1 MAENFGRDLA
11 HIVVLAVL
19 VLVLLVVLTKFQ
31 WIHCSQVPGWCNI
44 YCNTITRSHTQV
56 AMLFGPEGDGI
67 GNPTG
72 LGSLEDKIRGIR
84 PDLAFVPLPVQNL
97 GAGVLKR
104 FDVVILE
111 RAKTLTSIQ
120 VQVLLDYVKAGGT
133 LVMVGDSGTVQTI
146 DPFDLLS
153 AQREEALFIQ
163 RLNDALVVRNESSAS
178 AYYNRSI
185 EAWKKTDWFEIL
197 NSSNTTRYGF
207 RQLVYLTALEYNRT
221 QVNARGDF
229 ANLTIARPDHLVSKG
244 LLYTLNNTQI
254 QEYAVVQANRSRAD
268 ILAFIQDGANRYP
281 GIIENRFGGKVLY
294 FAFPPENVNSNT
306 LLANTFD
313 YIAAC

>member
-1 MAENFGRDLA
+1 MPENVGRDLA

-44 YCNTITRSHTQV
+44 YCGTITRSSSQV

-72 LGSLEDKIRGIR
+72 LGSLENKIRGIR
-84 PDLAFVPLPVQNL
+84 PDLAFVPLPVQDL

-111 RAKTLTSIQ
+111 RAKTLTTLQ
-120 VQVLLDYVKAGGT
+120 VRVLLDYVKAGGT
-133 LVMVGDSGTVQTI
+133 LVMVGDSATVQTI
-146 DPFDLLS
+146 DPFDLLQAKRQES
-153 AQREEALFIQ
+153 LFFQ
-163 RLNDALVVRNESSAS
+163 RLGDALVMRNATTDS
-178 AYYNRSI
+178 AYYNQSV
-185 EAWKKTDWFEIL
+185 EAWKKTEAFDIL

-207 RQLVYLTALEYNRT
+207 RQMVDVVAAEYNRT
-221 QVNARGDF
+221 EIRPRGDY

-244 LLYTLNNTQI
+244 LQYTLNNTQI
-254 QEYAVVQANRSRAD
+254 QEYAVVQANPSRAD
-268 ILAFIQDGANRYP
+268 ILAFIQDGDFRYP
-281 GIIENRFGGKVLY
+281 GIIETRFAGKVLY
-294 FAFPPENVNSNT
+294 FAFPPEYVNSNT